1 MRKIESQMLLAIHN
15 RKDWNSANTR
25 VAITYFAHGERI
37 IDRATVY
44 LHNSPIAEIT
54 PDSVTVNNCGYATS
68 TTKSRINVIL
78 HNLCE
83 AGIYQSK
90 HQWYGVPKNAPDFE
104 FESNTPYTFERTD
117 VTQQSN

>member
-15 RKDWNSANTR
+15 RKDWSCANTR

-44 LHNSPIAEIT
+44 LHDSPIAEIT
-54 PDSVTVNNCGYATS
+54 QSKVTICDCGYQTS

-78 HNLCE
+78 HELCS
-83 AGIYQSK
+83 AGIYQK
-90 HQWYGVPKNAPDFE
+90 NYKWYGCPVTDPE
-104 FESNTPYTFERTD
+104 FEIESNERYTFKR
-117 VTQQSN
+117 V